1 MRNIENFQKQNFL
14 KNSATIDKRNDMKK
28 IDSTETHNDMKN
40 VKIIIESIDQLIR
53 NNVQQSYASEMI
65 LELSN
70 NNNEFLSN
78 TYFQLYMNIC
88 IMN

>member
-1 MRNIENFQKQNFL
+1 
-14 KNSATIDKRNDMKK
+14 MKK
-28 IDSTETHNDMKN
+28 IDSTETYDNIKN
-40 VKIIIESIDQLIR
+40 VKIIIESINQLTR

-65 LELSN
+65 SELSN

>member
-1 MRNIENFQKQNFL
+1 
-14 KNSATIDKRNDMKK
+14 
-28 IDSTETHNDMKN
+28 MKN
-40 VKIIIESIDQLIR
+40 VKIIIKSIDQLIR

-65 LELSN
+65 SESSN

-78 TYFQLYMNIC
+78 TYFQLYINIC